1 MKSKL
6 KPRKIQLIGAML
18 VFGILLQSTPSYALS
33 LNISDFFNDI
43 LDEFKGYFDELK
55 NELIEQ
61 IEADWGG
68 LKQDAKEAINES
80 IGEMDVPDP
89 VSGAEKLRQK
99 LKTKGTPMESNTVVG
114 AIEAGRQLERQT
126 VRASVASILGE
137 EGQARTN
144 KEIESTQKTVDEA
157 KNLGDRAQEMDASQ
171 NILKAIAAQN
181 AQVVSMLGQ
190 SRTDELQA
198 RQDAAN
204 TNLMLEQ
211 IAENGASDR
220 RRQSLAMD
228 GELATQISIGAWTRL
243 RATTPDSASQSN

>member
-1 MKSKL
+1 MKSQLKL
-6 KPRKIQLIGAML
+6 RKIQLIGAML
-18 VFGILLQSTPSYALS
+18 VFSILLQSTPSYALS
-33 LNISDFFNDI
+33 LNINDFFNDI
-43 LDEFKGYFDELK
+43 LDEFKSYFDELK
-55 NELIEQ
+55 NKLIQQ

-68 LKQDAKEAINES
+68 LKQDAKEAIDKS
-80 IGEMDVPDP
+80 IGEMNVPDP
-89 VSGAEKLRQK
+89 VSGAEKLREK
-99 LKTKGTPMESNTVVG
+99 LKTKGTPMKSNTVIG

-126 VRASVASILGE
+126 VRASVASVLGE

-181 AQVVSMLGQ
+181 AQIVSMLGQ

-204 TNLMLEQ
+204 LEQ

-220 RRQSLAMD
+220 RRQSLVMD

-243 RATTPDSASQSN
+243 RATTPDSGSQGN